1 MSTKPKS
8 RGPQCTSPYTDGKAG
23 SMASLPASWFTSSE
37 MYDLERRAIFS
48 KKWMLTT
55 HQIRLPIPGDWI
67 KFEIVGYE
75 YVISRDRKGE
85 IHAFHNACRHRGYH
99 VVEGASGHNQILSC
113 RYHGWSCALDGRLTK
128 ANWYEDIQGFDK
140 NQNGLFKI
148 HTRVDALGFVWVNL
162 DSSETPEPWESEFDD
177 IDRGE
182 RYNGYDLNDY
192 VFDHE
197 FEIDADTNWKLCSDN
212 YNECYHCP
220 TSHPGI
226 DALLVVDK
234 LTLDSNKGYM
244 IAISPQ
250 NEQQKRDGLKLCA
263 TYWYPNV
270 STNILPN
277 YIMLQRFLPR
287 LVNRTRMHY
296 QIFRNKNAKQ
306 ELFDLIDKMYVK
318 IMTEDEGL
326 ACGVQKNMEHDL
338 YVSGQLHPR
347 VESASLHMQ
356 ARTREIVKEHAKREE
371 AAGHQIW
378 PAKPVLTLDENISE
392 KIAPVL
398 VTADDAH
405 NSWRCLLLPIAHAS
419 DLVRRAVISAAAGH
433 APAATSNTKIST
445 SYAYQQ
451 VIHELRRRQDLEAES
466 LLGKQHIVL
475 TLLVLLAKAI
485 VDGSQDFR
493 SVFNLLETLLR
504 TVKDRKAFH
513 SGEIGTFILAQV
525 SKFRGYAA
533 LFLSRSEAITILS
546 TCTAGGPPVNANW
559 HEYNTSRNLYPS
571 LNICMSTMYE
581 VDRRACDI
589 YLARELLGPHTPA
602 LIEMVDD
609 FRKTLAA
616 VLAASPGEHT
626 LAWAVFIVAIESG
639 GYEHREVFIQFLRR
653 HQRVRGFGS
662 IGKAIEYIE
671 RIWAAHEQNDW
682 VEQIMQLPLLVV

>member
-23 SMASLPASWFTSSE
+23 SMASLPASWFASSE

-75 YVISRDRKGE
+75 YAISRDRKGE

-113 RYHGWSCALDGRLTK
+113 RYHGWSYALDGRLTK
-128 ANWYEDIQGFDK
+128 APWYEEIQGFDK

-177 IDRGE
+177 IDSGE

-226 DALLVVDK
+226 DALLDVDK

-244 IAISPQ
+244 IANSPSLLKMSSR
-250 NEQQKRDGLKLCA
+250 NEM
-263 TYWYPNV
+263 V
-270 STNILPN
+270 SRPN

-287 LVNRTRMHY
+287 SVNRTRMHY
-296 QIFRNKNAKQ
+296 QIFRNINAKQ
-306 ELFDLIDKMYVK
+306 ELFDIIDKMYVK
-318 IMTEDEGL
+318 IMTEDKGL
-326 ACGVQKNMEHDL
+326 ACGVQKNMERDL
-338 YVSGQLHPR
+338 
-347 VESASLHMQ
+347 
-356 ARTREIVKEHAKREE
+356 
-371 AAGHQIW
+371 
-378 PAKPVLTLDENISE
+378 
-392 KIAPVL
+392 
-398 VTADDAH
+398 
-405 NSWRCLLLPIAHAS
+405 
-419 DLVRRAVISAAAGH
+419 RAVISAAAGH

-466 LLGKQHIVL
+466 LHGKQHIVL

-493 SVFNLLETLLR
+493 SVFNLLKALLR

-533 LFLSRSEAITILS
+533 PFLSRSEAITILS

-571 LNICMSTMYE
+571 LNICMSTIYE

-616 VLAASPGEHT
+616 VPAASPGEYT
-626 LAWAVFIVAIESG
+626 LVWAVFIVALESG
-639 GYEHREVFIQFLRR
+639 AYEHREVFIQFLRR
-653 HQRVRGFGS
+653 HQQVRGFGS